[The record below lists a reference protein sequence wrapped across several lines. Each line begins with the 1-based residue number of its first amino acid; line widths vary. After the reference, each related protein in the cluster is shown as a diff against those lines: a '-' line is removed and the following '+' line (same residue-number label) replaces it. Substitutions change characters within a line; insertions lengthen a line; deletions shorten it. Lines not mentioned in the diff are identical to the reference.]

1 MQDADSPTKA
11 AQNPKSGDP
20 LGDLFWWAATIDM
33 SPYLCIPEA
42 LKFRSEVLGGEAGI
56 RQHCFTLAR
65 EGGKLIAEKLGTA
78 VMDNSTRT
86 MSQCCF
92 TMVRLP
98 LVFEGSDDAVKHHAE
113 VNEYAEAA
121 LLSPEDGPGI
131 VKWIMEKLM
140 TEYNTWIPG
149 KFYRG
154 QAWVRISA
162 QTYLSIED
170 FAWAA
175 ETLSALCK
183 RVEAGGVA

>member
-1 MQDADSPTKA
+1 MPTQA
-11 AQNPKSGDP
+11 AQEPRTEDP

-33 SPYLCIPEA
+33 SPYLCISEA
-42 LKFRSEVLGGEAGI
+42 LKFRSDVCGGEDRI
-56 RQHCFTLAR
+56 RQHCFELAR
-65 EGGKLIAEKLGTA
+65 EGGKLVAERLGTE
-78 VMDNSTRT
+78 VMDNSTAT

-98 LVFEGSDDAVKHHAE
+98 LVFGGSGGALQHDAEDEKSTKS
-113 VNEYAEAA
+113 AA
-121 LLSPEDGPGI
+121 LSPEDGPGT

-149 KFYRG
+149 KFYCG
-154 QAWVRISA
+154 QAWMRISA

-175 ETLSALCK
+175 EILSGLCK
-183 RVEAGGVA
+183 RVDLGEKS